1 MDTNVTEEQQLVA
14 IKQWWKA
21 NGSSIV
27 TGVIL
32 GFAAL
37 FSTKAW
43 FAWQE
48 QIARNASDIY
58 VEMNIALEGGN
69 NPVAAE
75 RAGMLIAD
83 FSNTNYAAFAALA
96 LARMRIEENALDA
109 AATQLQWAIDHG
121 KEDFVRDVAR
131 LRLARVKLAQGDVDA
146 AQAVLGQAGQSKDA
160 LVLYEELRGDIELAR
175 GNRDAAQAAYAQA
188 LAVMGNEYPG
198 RPLLQLKHDDV
209 AAAAGAAGSP
219 AAADVTA
226 GSVQ

>member
-1 MDTNVTEEQQLVA
+1 MVTNATEEQQLA
-14 IKQWWKA
+14 ALKEWWKG
-21 NGSSIV
+21 NGSAII

-32 GFAAL
+32 GLAAM

-48 QIARNASDIY
+48 RIARNASDVF
-58 VEMNIALEGGN
+58 VEMNVALEGGN
-69 NPVAAE
+69 NQVAAE
-75 RAGMLIAD
+75 RAGILIAD
-83 FSNTNYAAFAALA
+83 FSNTSYAAFAALA
-96 LARMRIEENALDA
+96 LARMRTEENTLDA
-109 AATQLQWAIDHG
+109 AATQLQWAVDHG
-121 KEDFVRDVAR
+121 KEDFIRDVAR
-131 LRLARVKLAQGDVDA
+131 LRLARVKLAQGDADA

-175 GNRDAAQAAYAQA
+175 GNRVAAQAAYAQA

-209 AAAAGAAGSP
+209 AAAGAAGTP

-226 GSVQ
+226 GSAQ